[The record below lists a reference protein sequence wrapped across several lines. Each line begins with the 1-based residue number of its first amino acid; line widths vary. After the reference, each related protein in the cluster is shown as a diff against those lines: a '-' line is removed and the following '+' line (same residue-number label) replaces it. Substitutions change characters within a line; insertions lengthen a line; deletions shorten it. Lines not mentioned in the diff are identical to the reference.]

1 MLGEDSPGEP
11 EDANEP
17 KGAVLGEEP
26 PGEPEEDPGA
36 PLGFE
41 ELPATEEFPGA
52 TSLSDTLMLGK
63 PFSVTSSME
72 TIFEMRSIRS

>member
-1 MLGEDSPGEP
+1 MLGEESPWEP

-26 PGEPEEDPGA
+26 PEEDPGA

-41 ELPATEEFPGA
+41 ELPATEELPGA